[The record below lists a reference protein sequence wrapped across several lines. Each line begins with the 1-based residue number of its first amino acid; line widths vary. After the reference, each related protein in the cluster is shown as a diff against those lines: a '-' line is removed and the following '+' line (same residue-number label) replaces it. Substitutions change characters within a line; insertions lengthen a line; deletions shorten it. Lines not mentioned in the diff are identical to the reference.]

1 MKAFKIY
8 KDGAD
13 YKYDYLCMYRMHRIY
28 LTDYEYFKVKK
39 NGDLHR
45 LYLYK
50 CFAYLPSLIVDRTYL
65 ILNKI
70 NVTYEL
76 ALLMDN
82 DDDGY
87 DKLFD
92 EFMNFLEI
100 HYYKFNL
107 TFNDVKLMRIFF
119 RRFFEQVNT
128 HKIENDI
135 NCIDCFLEFEKGDKA
150 YLEAKLK

>member
-13 YKYDYLCMYRMHRIY
+13 YKYDYICMYRMHRIF
-28 LTDYEYFKVKK
+28 LTDYEDFGIKK
-39 NGDLHR
+39 KGDLHR

-50 CFAYLPSLIVDRTYL
+50 CFAYLPYSIMDGTYYL
-65 ILNKI
+65 LNKI
-70 NVTYEL
+70 DVPYEIALCLDIEDPNV
-76 ALLMDN
+76 D
-82 DDDGY
+82 
-87 DKLFD
+87 
-92 EFMNFLEI
+92 
-100 HYYKFNL
+100 KFNL